1 MELMGNDEIL
11 SEDAL
16 EGMWADGMEQ
26 AKCPNARITYDDF
39 LLLMKGQSTEAPPL
53 DNLENSFSRLQ
64 AAKLLAVPEGETGFK
79 ESMSEETTDEKR
91 ESIVLSSGDV
101 VNPDGSIIAA
111 SAPIPIPVL
120 APIRRSLVPRS
131 ESPVLKSHSAPV
143 SPAKGLDGIPVMDGV
158 ELESPLSMD
167 DDDDIIMPLENRYR
181 DLTPPQTPT
190 RGAEDY
196 ITPLSGRRQVDLNMS
211 NIESIAVP
219 GLPAKVPTLYVRR
232 RSRSVDDKD
241 KEDGEEEKE
250 PVFNQDSRRAMNLP
264 EHQHHKEI
272 EALVRDESK
281 SALVVNR
288 KLYRAHRQMRLAV
301 LEASKRFEE
310 QQAEHAKEV
319 LMAQNEREE
328 NAAEGPNMAFHAG
341 LVMKHG
347 HKKHVTS
354 EAIKKMLQDNQVE
367 QQALVEK
374 ATRRGGRGRRTRKK
388 TISDMSG
395 MLTSM
400 GQDDL
405 TQIAVAAAAASPSG
419 STGSQSAEFSRE
431 AMGGSDRILKNRD
444 SKTDVVPTVPE
455 EELLDHQ
462 MREPT
467 VPGNF
472 RKTHDPFG
480 AEGQVRAR
488 ILELC
493 RTKNCLCFLLL
504 TGEFVHSPT
513 SQYGHLKRNS
523 YLL

>member
-1 MELMGNDEIL
+1 MELMGNDEML
-11 SEDAL
+11 SEEAL

-26 AKCPNARITYDDF
+26 AKCPNARIMYDDF

-53 DNLENSFSRLQ
+53 EPLDNSLARMHNS
-64 AAKLLAVPEGETGFK
+64 KLLAVPEGESAFSDSTTQPTD
-79 ESMSEETTDEKR
+79 SER
-91 ESIVLSSGDV
+91 EAIILPSGDK
-101 VNPDGSIIAA
+101 VNPDGSIVT
-111 SAPIPIPVL
+111 APAPAVIPIPAL
-120 APIRRSLVPRS
+120 PPIRRTLTPRS
-131 ESPVLKSHSAPV
+131 DSPVFKSNSAPV
-143 SPAKGLDGIPVMDGV
+143 SPANGFDFNGM
-158 ELESPLSMD
+158 ESPLSMD
-167 DDDDIIMPLENRYR
+167 DDNGKSTAYR

-219 GLPAKVPTLYVRR
+219 GLPAKPPTLYVRR

-241 KEDGEEEKE
+241 EEGGEEKE
-250 PVFNQDSRRAMNLP
+250 PMFNQDSRRAMNLP

-310 QQAEHAKEV
+310 QQARHAREV
-319 LMAQNEREE
+319 LMAQNEKEE
-328 NAAEGPNMAFHAG
+328 KAAEGPNKAFHAG

-347 HKKHVTS
+347 HKKHVSS
-354 EAIKKMLQDNQVE
+354 EAIKKMLQDNQNE

-405 TQIAVAAAAASPSG
+405 TQIAVAAAASPGGSAS
-419 STGSQSAEFSRE
+419 SQSAEFSRD
-431 AMGGSDRILKNRD
+431 AMGSSDRSLVKRKSEAVPI
-444 SKTDVVPTVPE
+444 PTVPE
-455 EELLDHQ
+455 DELVDHQ

-472 RKTHDPFG
+472 RKTADPFG
-480 AEGQVRAR
+480 VDG
-488 ILELC
+488 
-493 RTKNCLCFLLL
+493 
-504 TGEFVHSPT
+504 
-513 SQYGHLKRNS
+513 QYGQLKRNS